1 MNPISGRIPV
11 KNIWISSLAYLAFSL
26 GLVVEVHAETF
37 TLDFNSLPSNQGW
50 TYRGSPLA
58 EADTFGVDGSSLV
71 QTTVGSGNSTASY
84 RIDNIINSSEPI
96 SLSFTARVL
105 SYEML
110 TGGNIGWAFYI
121 QIVDVTS
128 ILRLGLTDSSVVIQ
142 GEIFD
147 LNTTIFHDYVFEYL
161 PNGNY
166 EFFIDGQLRKTGNV
180 AGITGGNWISFGDR
194 SSNENTDVE
203 VTAFSF
209 SVVSGAAPDVEIQ
222 KAVNNQYPMANEPV
236 EFTVAVNNVGI
247 GIAADLVVIDKLPVE
262 MSIPLGTAAFTSVG
276 SYDPVTGEW
285 VIGDL
290 DVGIEA
296 VLVVPAVV
304 TEPSPPACIANS
316 ASASHP
322 RDGNSANDQAYA
334 VIHQNDIDQCVDL
347 EVNFGISASTMIMF
361 PSCNSE
367 ERYEG
372 DARVTNIGPDTAR
385 NVVVTISQN
394 PVVGPNLRFNDAD
407 CTNAAADRCN
417 VTEIAAGQTVTIDVT
432 SDLYQSHNAFTQ
444 TISVSATTGDTDYNL
459 SNNNPSDSGTAGG
472 FSSCT
477 GGPGIDIPVP
487 FFGGGSGSGCFIATA
502 AYGSPLHQ
510 HLDSL
515 RDFRDRFMM
524 TNRPG
529 RALVAFYYRYSPPLA
544 DFIADRD
551 WLRAIVR
558 GLLMPIVYTIM
569 YPGLVAFLIIILMAA
584 ALGRRRHRRP
594 AALA

>member
-1 MNPISGRIPV
+1 M
-11 KNIWISSLAYLAFSL
+11 KKIWISSVAYSIVSL
-26 GLVVEVHAETF
+26 GMVTGAQAETF
-37 TLDFNSLPSNQGW
+37 TLNFDSLPSNQGW

-58 EADTFGVDGSSLV
+58 EADTFRVDGSSLV

-128 ILRLGLTDSSVVIQ
+128 ILRLGFTDSSVVIQ
-142 GEIFD
+142 GEGFD
-147 LNTTIFHDYVFEYL
+147 LDTTMFHDYVFEYL

-166 EFFIDGQLRKTGNV
+166 EFFIDGQLQKTGNV

-194 SSNENTDVE
+194 SSNENADVE

-209 SVVSGAAPDVEIQ
+209 SVISGAAPDVEIQ

-247 GIAADLVVIDKLPVE
+247 GIAADLVVVDKLPVE

-322 RDGNSANDQAYA
+322 RDRNSANDDAYA
-334 VIHQNDIDQCVDL
+334 VIHRNKVDHCVDL
-347 EVNFGISASTMIMF
+347 DISFDISASPVIMF
-361 PSCNSE
+361 TSCNSE
-367 ERYEG
+367 ERYIG
-372 DARVTNIGPDTAR
+372 DARVTNNGPDTAR
-385 NVVVTISQN
+385 NVAVTISQN
-394 PVVGPNLRFNDAD
+394 PVIGPNLRFDDAD
-407 CTNAAADRCN
+407 CTNGPSAQCN
-417 VTEIAAGQTVTIDVT
+417 LNEIAPGETVTIDVT
-432 SDLYQSHNAFTQ
+432 SDLYQSHNPFIQ
-444 TISVSATTGDTDYNL
+444 TISVSAATSDSDYNP
-459 SNNNPSDSGTAGG
+459 SNNNPSATGSGGG
-472 FSSCT
+472 FSSCAAPPGPPGCSFLFCGDGSS
-477 GGPGIDIPVP
+477 GG
-487 FFGGGSGSGCFIATA
+487 GCFIATA
-502 AYGSPLHQ
+502 AYGSPLHP

-529 RALVAFYYRYSPPLA
+529 RALVAFYYRHSSPLA
-544 DFIADRD
+544 CK
-551 WLRAIVR
+551 L
-558 GLLMPIVYTIM
+558 
-569 YPGLVAFLIIILMAA
+569 
-584 ALGRRRHRRP
+584 HQ
-594 AALA
+594 

>member
-1 MNPISGRIPV
+1 M
-11 KNIWISSLAYLAFSL
+11 KKIWISSVAYSIVSL
-26 GLVVEVHAETF
+26 GMVTGAQAETF
-37 TLDFNSLPSNQGW
+37 TLNFDSLPSNQGW

-58 EADTFGVDGSSLV
+58 EADTFRVDGSSLV
-71 QTTVGSGNSTASY
+71 QTTVGSGDSTASY
-84 RIDNIINSSEPI
+84 RIDNIVNSSEPI

-121 QIVDVTS
+121 RIVDVTS

-142 GEIFD
+142 GEGFD
-147 LNTTIFHDYVFEYL
+147 LDTTMFHDYVFEYL

-166 EFFIDGQLRKTGNV
+166 EFFIDGQLQKTGNV

-194 SSNENTDVE
+194 SSNENADVE

-209 SVVSGAAPDVEIQ
+209 SVISGAAPDVEIQ

-247 GIAADLVVIDKLPVE
+247 GIAADLVVVDKLPVE

-322 RDGNSANDQAYA
+322 RDRNSANDDAYA
-334 VIHQNDIDQCVDL
+334 VIHRNDFERCVDL
-347 EVNFGISASTMIMF
+347 GVKFGISAHPPIFIF
-361 PSCNSE
+361 PTCNSE
-367 ERYEG
+367 ERYDG
-372 DARVTNIGPDTAR
+372 DVDLTNYGPDAAR
-385 NVVVTISQN
+385 NVVVTITQN
-394 PVVGPNLRFNDAD
+394 PVVGPNLRFDDAD
-407 CTNAAADRCN
+407 CTNTPSPQCN
-417 VTEIAAGQTVTIDVT
+417 VTEIASGETVTIHVT
-432 SDLYQSHNAFTQ
+432 SDLYQSHNSFTQ
-444 TISVSATTGDTDYNL
+444 TISVRATTSDSDYVL
-459 SNNNPSDSGTAGG
+459 SNNNPNASGSAGG
-472 FSSCT
+472 FSSCVE
-477 GGPGIDIPVP
+477 PD
-487 FFGGGSGSGCFIATA
+487 FGLPDCLGFLCPAGSSGCFIATA
-502 AYGSPLHQ
+502 AYGSPLDP

-529 RALVAFYYRYSPPLA
+529 RALVRFYYRHSPPLA
-544 DFIADRD
+544 DFIANRD

-558 GLLMPIVYTIM
+558 GFLSPIVYTIK
-569 YPGLVAFLIIILMAA
+569 YPGQA
-584 ALGRRRHRRP
+584 ALLLIGLVSFVLVRRRRH
-594 AALA
+594 A